1 MTGRS
6 KAVRPKFRLIMLTA
20 FILASVHPAHAQ
32 QTKRVPRIGFLI
44 SATGDSQLAR
54 TGAFRQ
60 GLREL
65 GYIEGQNIAIEYRY
79 AQGKIDRVPE
89 FAAELVRLEVDVIV
103 ASNNLVARAASNT
116 TKIIP
121 IVIASGADPVAA
133 GLVASLARPG
143 GNVTGLTNITTDLGV
158 KRLEL
163 LKESFPKL
171 TRVAVLPSPG
181 SLGLELKEIEA
192 AAPSLKIQLYTMEV
206 RAANDLERAFEGV
219 TKVGAGALTMTADP
233 TGLFIANQK
242 QIVELAA
249 KKRLAAIYPAR
260 SYVNAGGL
268 MSYAANDLENY
279 RRAAVYVDKILKGAR
294 PADLPVEQPK
304 KFEFVIN
311 LKTANQIGLTMPP
324 NVLARADKVIK

>member
-1 MTGRS
+1 M
-6 KAVRPKFRLIMLTA
+6 RPKFPLIMLTA
-20 FILASVHPAHAQ
+20 FILAPVHLAHAQ
-32 QTKRVPRIGFLI
+32 QVKKIPRIGFLI

-54 TGAFRQ
+54 TAAFRQ

-192 AAPSLKIQLYTMEV
+192 AAPSLKFSSTSW
-206 RAANDLERAFEGV
+206 R
-219 TKVGAGALTMTADP
+219 
-233 TGLFIANQK
+233 
-242 QIVELAA
+242 
-249 KKRLAAIYPAR
+249 
-260 SYVNAGGL
+260 
-268 MSYAANDLENY
+268 
-279 RRAAVYVDKILKGAR
+279 
-294 PADLPVEQPK
+294 
-304 KFEFVIN
+304 
-311 LKTANQIGLTMPP
+311 
-324 NVLARADKVIK
+324 